1 MDGRL
6 GAVHDRQYPAFGH
19 HGDPVAEGKDLV
31 EVLGDNEHRG
41 TSHAFLDEAVMD
53 VLGGTD
59 VDPPSR
65 MGGQQDTWFAGKF
78 PGQD

>member
-19 HGDPVAEGKDLV
+19 PGDPVAEGQNLV
-31 EVLGDNEHRG
+31 EVLGDDEHRC
-41 TSHAFLDEAVMD
+41 TSQSFLDEGAMD

-59 VDPPSR
+59 VNPPGR
-65 MGGQQDTWFAGKF
+65 LGGPQDTRLTG
-78 PGQD
+78 